1 MNGTELILD
10 ADADTSITADTDDT
24 IHFKIGGND
33 RITFTTGVIDLK
45 NDGAQSQLRLY
56 CESSNAHYV
65 AVQAPAHADFSGN
78 HVITLPNAAATL
90 ATTALAET
98 LTNKTLT
105 SPNINTSIELLAR
118 AEARFQDASGGQ
130 FVALEA
136 PATVG
141 SSYVLTLPAADGS
154 SGQFLKTDGSG
165 ALSFDTVS
173 NAADDLTAGDA
184 AVNLTTTSGN
194 ITIDAQGN
202 DTDIIIKGTDGSS
215 DTTFVTIDGS
225 AAGETTFNAGINLG
239 GNIVFEG
246 STANSFETT
255 LTVTDPTADRTVTLP
270 NETFKVASYANKATL
285 DGDGSTTT
293 ITTATG
299 YDVDQ
304 FLVTINGVV
313 QEPTEDFTYSG
324 STITLDAAPGSGDR
338 VVVRF

>member
-1 MNGTELILD
+1 M
-10 ADADTSITADTDDT
+10 
-24 IHFKIGGND
+24 
-33 RITFTTGVIDLK
+33 
-45 NDGAQSQLRLY
+45 RLY

-90 ATTALAET
+90 ATTSLAET

-130 FVALEA
+130 FVGLEA
-136 PATVG
+136 PATV
-141 SSYVLTLPAADGS
+141 SSSFVLTLPAADGS
-154 SGQFLKTDGSG
+154 DGQFLKTDGSG
-165 ALSFDTVS
+165 ALSFGTVS
-173 NAADDLTAGDA
+173 SAADDLTAGDA

-202 DTDIIIKGTDGSS
+202 DTDIILKGTDGSS
-215 DTTFVTIDGS
+215 DTTFLTIDGS
-225 AAGETTFNAGINLG
+225 AAGEATFNAGINLG

-246 STANSFETT
+246 TTANSFETT
-255 LTVTDPTADRTVTLP
+255 LTVTDPTADRTVTIP
-270 NETFKVASYANKATL
+270 NETFKIASYANKATL

>member
-1 MNGTELILD
+1 M
-10 ADADTSITADTDDT
+10 
-24 IHFKIGGND
+24 
-33 RITFTTGVIDLK
+33 
-45 NDGAQSQLRLY
+45 RLY

-90 ATTALAET
+90 ATTSLAET

-105 SPNINTSIELLAR
+105 SPNIGTSIELLAR

-173 NAADDLTAGDA
+173 SAADDLTAGDA
-184 AVNLTTTSGN
+184 AINLTTTSGN